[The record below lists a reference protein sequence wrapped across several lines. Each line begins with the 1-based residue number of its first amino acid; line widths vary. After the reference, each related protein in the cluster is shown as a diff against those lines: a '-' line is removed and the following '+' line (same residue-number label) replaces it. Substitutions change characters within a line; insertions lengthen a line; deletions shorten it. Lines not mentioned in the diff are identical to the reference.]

1 MPKLGVDV
9 SPRPHAHRR
18 AWVDVRISASEKDL
32 PVICIIHWCKFFNLV
47 ILFFRIGLCG
57 AWSFDAESKICYL
70 HSVNS
75 CCNQI
80 NKSIKAETFISGFV
94 CPFCWSTKNDCPC
107 PEQELRTGIET
118 QFASAGSL
126 VQHGSATVK
135 VFQIKNKTK
144 TLVDYFGHLPRNW
157 TPFRLNLKFLY
168 KL

>member
-1 MPKLGVDV
+1 M
-9 SPRPHAHRR
+9 
-18 AWVDVRISASEKDL
+18 
-32 PVICIIHWCKFFNLV
+32 
-47 ILFFRIGLCG
+47 CG

-107 PEQELRTGIET
+107 PEKELRSGIET

-126 VQHGSATVK
+126 VQHGSATVRKGLSDLKKNIGGLFGPSCKKLNAFSVEFK
-135 VFQIKNKTK
+135 VFVGTIQVLRKQKGGWVGYAK
-144 TLVDYFGHLPRNW
+144 CLH
-157 TPFRLNLKFLY
+157 FLTWWVGGSS
-168 KL
+168 KMLT